1 MIVYSTGMRPGA
13 LVLLRYLLLLLAALP
28 AFGLESATRQRLAWA
43 AHIWGEVKYMHPYLG
58 YRDIDWDTAGVRA
71 IEKTLQARS
80 DTEAFAALDEMLSVL
95 HDPLTRVYSP
105 CLEPPDIPP
114 APAWRMV
121 SQDAIFI
128 PAAAPVDEAMKTA
141 LRAARV
147 AIIDLRAAPGRCYG
161 WNLSSELVPLLF
173 SGTVALPN
181 HRVVRHHG
189 YRTQEPGENYTPYDS
204 SFVVEKLG
212 TASGTAT
219 TLERVVFVVNDRSS
233 VHAIVGPLVHSGRA
247 IVIAAGSAPPA
258 GAQHTLGFWSAEKP
272 FLSRVRVSELV
283 DDELRP
289 YEPVAQ
295 VTLPADA
302 SEEAIIAAALDP
314 RGRKRRAVGA
324 ARRPLPDYTWRPDAT
339 YASMSLPPIEYRVL
353 AAFRIWNVI
362 RYFYAYKDLIDPWDP
377 QLGSILEQLA
387 EADTQQEYELAIAKV
402 MTLVPDG
409 HTFVYS
415 NAFLDLRGRAPAP
428 FQLMPVEGKPVVVE
442 IYDASATAAGVKT
455 GDELVSIDGRLAA
468 ERIAELRPYVA
479 ASTDAAKEY
488 YLTSLVPFGP
498 SGSTALFSFRRP
510 DGATYEATLSRGSYG
525 PVTPSKPWRILTGTR
540 IAYVELRSLEP
551 SQVAAMFAEIAGTDG
566 LILDIRGYP
575 RGVFPELA
583 WRMNTTGKTVISQ
596 IRIPEVKG
604 GVMTESSFGQNL
616 GSRGYTPYRGKT
628 VALIDER
635 AQSQSEHT
643 CLTLEAVAGTKFVG
657 SNTVGANGNVTYFVL
672 PGNNYVR
679 FTGMDVRHA
688 DYRQLQRIGIV
699 PDLPVPRTVAALGAG
714 RDEVLEAAVALL
726 QQ

>member
-1 MIVYSTGMRPGA
+1 MIVYSTVMRPGA
-13 LVLLRYLLLLLAALP
+13 PVLLRYLLLLLAAFP
-28 AFGLESATRQRLAWA
+28 AFGLESATRQRLVWA

-58 YRDIDWDTAGVRA
+58 YRDIDWDAAGVRA

-95 HDPLTRVYSP
+95 HDPVTRVKRP
-105 CLEPPDIPP
+105 CIEPPDIPP
-114 APAWRMV
+114 VPPWRMV
-121 SQDAIFI
+121 SDDAVLI
-128 PAAAPVDEAMKTA
+128 PAAAPVDEPMKAA
-141 LRAARV
+141 LRGARI

-161 WNLSSELVPLLF
+161 FSLSSELVPLLF
-173 SGTVALPN
+173 SGTVALAD
-181 HRVVRHHG
+181 HRTVHHHG
-189 YRTQEPGENYTPYDS
+189 YRTQEPGENITPYDS
-204 SFVVEKLG
+204 SYFVEDRG
-212 TASGTAT
+212 TVSGIGTN
-219 TLERVVFVVNDRSS
+219 LERVVFVVNERSS
-233 VHAIVGPLVHSGRA
+233 VHSIVSPLVHSGRA
-247 IVIAAGSAPPA
+247 IVLAAGSAPPS
-258 GAQHTLGFWSAEKP
+258 GASQTTGFWSPEIP
-272 FLSRVRVSELV
+272 FLATVRVSELV
-283 DDELRP
+283 DDEMRP
-289 YEPVAQ
+289 YDPVPQ

-302 SEEAIIAAALDP
+302 SEEAVIAAALDP
-314 RGRKRRAVGA
+314 RGRKRRAVAA
-324 ARRPLPDYTWRPDAT
+324 ARRPLPGYTWRPDPT
-339 YASMSLPPIEYRVL
+339 YASMLLPPIEYRVL

-362 RYFYAYKDLIDPWDP
+362 RYFYPYQNLIDPWDP
-377 QLGSILEQLA
+377 QIGPILELLA
-387 EADTQQEYELAIAKV
+387 SADTQEAYELALAKA
-402 MTLVPDG
+402 MTRVPDG

-415 NAFLDLRGRAPAP
+415 KAFLDLRGRAAAP

-455 GDELVSIDGRLAA
+455 GDELVSIDGRPVA
-468 ERIAELRPYVA
+468 ERIAEMRPYVA

-488 YLTSLVPFGP
+488 YLTSLAPFGP
-498 SGSTALFSFRRP
+498 GGSTALFSFRRP
-510 DGATYEATLSRGSYG
+510 DGATYEATLSRGAYG
-525 PVTPSKPWRILTGTR
+525 PATPSKPWRILSGTR

-583 WRMNTTGKTVISQ
+583 WRMNTTGRLVISQ
-596 IRIPEVKG
+596 IRIPEVNG
-604 GVMTESSFGQNL
+604 GVRTDTSFGQNL

-657 SNTVGANGNVTYFVL
+657 TNTVGANGNITYFVL
-672 PGNNYVR
+672 PGSNYVR

-688 DYRQLQRIGIV
+688 DHRQLQRIGIV

-714 RDEVLEAAVALL
+714 RDEVLEAAVALI